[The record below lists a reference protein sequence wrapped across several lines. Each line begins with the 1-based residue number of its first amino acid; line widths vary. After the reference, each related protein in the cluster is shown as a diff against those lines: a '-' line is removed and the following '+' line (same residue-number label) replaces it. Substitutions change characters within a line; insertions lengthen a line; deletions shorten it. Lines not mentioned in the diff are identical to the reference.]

1 MSNGSKTR
9 KTHPVRRRLEPHEA
23 RADGLLTIGQAAAAS
38 GVSAKMIRH
47 YEEIGIIPQPP
58 RTGGNYRFYSDADV
72 QTLRLVRRA
81 RDLGFSMPQIAT
93 LVSLWRNRS
102 RSSASVR
109 RLALEHI
116 EQLQQKIAHMQD
128 MVRTLQDLAD
138 HCHGDARPECPI
150 LDDLAKPMAPTAAHS
165 R

>member
-1 MSNGSKTR
+1 LSF
-9 KTHPVRRRLEPHEA
+9 PVDVSEKPMKSEHT
-23 RADGLLTIGQAAAAS
+23 LTIGEAAEAS

-47 YEEIGIIPQPP
+47 YEALGMIPKSR
-58 RTGGNYRFYSDADV
+58 RTAGNYRMYSDADV

-81 RDLGFSMPQIAT
+81 RDLGFSVEQIAE

-109 RLALEHI
+109 RIALEHI
-116 EQLQQKIAHMQD
+116 AQLEEKIAHLQG
-128 MVRTLQDLAD
+128 MVRTLRELAD

-150 LDDLAKPMAPTAAHS
+150 LDDLAKPARACVRAS
-165 R
+165 GSAR

>member
-1 MSNGSKTR
+1 MAPTAIHQAHANSDNRT
-9 KTHPVRRRLEPHEA
+9 
-23 RADGLLTIGQAAAAS
+23 LTIGQAATAS

-47 YEEIGIIPQPP
+47 YEALGMIPPSR
-58 RTGGNYRFYSDADV
+58 RTAGNYRYYSDADV

-81 RDLGFSMPQIAT
+81 RDLGFSMEDITT

-102 RSSASVR
+102 RASSTVR
-109 RLALEHI
+109 RLALQHI
-116 EQLQQKIAHMQD
+116 EQLEEKIAHMQS
-128 MVRTLQDLAD
+128 MVRTLQELAD

-150 LDDLAKPMAPTAAHS
+150 LDDLAKLPRNGGERRTRSA